1 MEDGNNRN
9 RLSKLLRVRTTKSG
23 GELVPL
29 SDYVER
35 MKEDQDGIYY
45 VCGSSMEEVQRS
57 PYLERLKEHDLEVV
71 LFTEPMDEYMM
82 QVRTSPGS
90 VRMCR
95 QHAAICTLSLCL
107 AVWEVALMWWNVWG
121 PHAFG
126 SLSCRVC
133 HCVTTVGFVS
143 VHA

>member
-35 MKEDQDGIYY
+35 MQDGQDGIYY
-45 VCGSSMEEVQRS
+45 VCGSSVEEVERS

-82 QVRTSPGS
+82 QVPPTHPPCGL
-90 VRMCR
+90 RM
-95 QHAAICTLSLCL
+95 T
-107 AVWEVALMWWNVWG
+107 
-121 PHAFG
+121 
-126 SLSCRVC
+126 
-133 HCVTTVGFVS
+133 
-143 VHA
+143 